1 VAELPEAERLI
12 DRRTQ
17 EVIAGHERLRT
28 GGLIPRIVQAAGM
41 IVDSYRSGG
50 KVAAFGNGG
59 SAADAAHIV
68 GELVGRFGRDRPPLG
83 AIALTDNAPSLTAI
97 SNDYAFEEAF
107 ARQVRAVGTAGD
119 VAVAISTSGNSANV
133 IAAVAAA
140 REIGMKT
147 IGLTGADGGRLAR
160 EVDLC
165 LSYPA
170 QITPQVQEGH
180 AFIGHMICEL
190 VEDDLFPPTAPA

>member
-68 GELVGRFGRDRPPLG
+68 GELVGRFGRDRPPLS

-170 QITPQVQEGH
+170 QITPRVQEGH

>member
-1 VAELPEAERLI
+1 M
-12 DRRTQ
+12 Q
-17 EVIAGHERLRT
+17 
-28 GGLIPRIVQAAGM
+28 VQA
-41 IVDSYRSGG
+41 
-50 KVAAFGNGG
+50 
-59 SAADAAHIV
+59 
-68 GELVGRFGRDRPPLG
+68 
-83 AIALTDNAPSLTAI
+83 
-97 SNDYAFEEAF
+97 EAF

-170 QITPQVQEGH
+170 QITPRVQEGH